1 MNNPG
6 NKKTPRINTLLW
18 SVIPIIMVG
27 AGVSLYSQLDGTQF
41 SIFLISQGLLLLCFL
56 CLYSINKKA
65 HQGFID
71 NMAISL
77 SDLQNHA
84 EHPHQI
90 NSPNDRLDTFTNH
103 FNQTINGLSANQGLF
118 INVSQQLALHAHEL
132 SENANEIHEQMS
144 LQDKM
149 IQVAKQQLD
158 GLKSVFNHAT
168 NTADETVRVAN
179 NSENEG
185 NSGKLVMTQA
195 MGGISTLSDQVNGME
210 KIIQHLGEDSEAIN
224 GIVNVI
230 RSVSDQTN
238 LLALNA
244 AIEAARAG
252 EHGRGFA
259 VVADEV
265 RGLANKTHDST
276 EEIRGIINTLHE
288 HVSTAV
294 DAIKSSVDLARNSD
308 ELMEDVIISYS
319 EIVGYMSEVSRLG
332 STLAESTHNEQDT
345 ASHTV
350 NTLEQIKDISQLTVD
365 HIKQMK
371 ASSMELGKLGEQLEI
386 LSNGKQQNTS
396 EEDTGDIDLF

>member
-1 MNNPG
+1 M
-6 NKKTPRINTLLW
+6 TLFFIAQ
-18 SVIPIIMVG
+18 V
-27 AGVSLYSQLDGTQF
+27 
-41 SIFLISQGLLLLCFL
+41 LLLLCFSYL
-56 CLYSINKKA
+56 FYSQKKNK
-65 HQGFID
+65 IRLIEEIT
-71 NMAISL
+71 ISL
-77 SDLQNHA
+77 QDIQQSK
-84 EHPHQI
+84 ESPHQAVSTDHASNEFI
-90 NSPNDRLDTFTNH
+90 NL
-103 FNQTINGLSANQGLF
+103 FNQTINAVSANKSLF
-118 INVSQQLALHAHEL
+118 VNVSQQLASHAHEL
-132 SENANEIHEQMS
+132 SKNAEEIHLQMS

-158 GLKSVFNHAT
+158 GLNNVFKHAS

-179 NSENEG
+179 NSEQEG

-195 MGGISTLSDQVNGME
+195 MSEISNLSDEVNGME
-210 KIIQHLGEDSEAIN
+210 RIIQHLGEDSEAIN

-230 RSVSDQTN
+230 RNVSDQTN

-276 EEIRGIINTLHE
+276 EEIRVIIDTLHE
-288 HVSTAV
+288 HVSIAV
-294 DAIKSSVDLARNSD
+294 KAIKSSVDLARSSD
-308 ELMEDVIISYS
+308 EMIENVIISYS

-332 STLAESTHNEQDT
+332 TTLASSTHNEQDT

-350 NTLEQIKDISQLTVD
+350 NTLEQIKDISQRTVD
-365 HIKQMK
+365 HIEQME

-386 LSNGKQQNTS
+386 LSNGSQANSNKENS
-396 EEDTGDIDLF
+396 GEIDLF